1 MDIGQI
7 KLIASKLLLVF
18 FVVALSLAAIFYLNQ
33 RWEKIRD
40 IRRRVDA
47 QSIIKALDYYNVQIG
62 AYPENS
68 DDDGDGWDKSND
80 EQDRKFLE
88 PLNKVGLL
96 TVLAFDPTNDD
107 SHYYRYQKFN
117 AGDFGCSRPYVVFQ
131 VASFEEVKELGRGEC
146 PEINWTKLAPNGY
159 TWFSL
164 E

>member
-1 MDIGQI
+1 METWQI
-7 KLIASKLLLVF
+7 KTIAYKLTLVLLAVGF
-18 FVVALSLAAIFYLNQ
+18 LLSAIFYLNS

-40 IRRRVDA
+40 IRRQADA
-47 QSIIKALDYYNVQIG
+47 GSIVKALDYYNVQFG
-62 AYPENS
+62 SYPENT

-80 EQDRKFLE
+80 GADRKFLE

-96 TVLAFDPTNDD
+96 PALAFDPKNDE

-117 AGDFGCSRPYVVFQ
+117 AGEFGCTRPYAVFQ
-131 VASFEEVKELGRGEC
+131 VANFEEVKDLGRGEC
-146 PEINWTKLAPNGY
+146 PEINWTIFAPNGY